1 MRKCTCRNK
10 IRFVYTLH
18 FSSSAYVSAG
28 GMSYAFASDGRENKC
43 WNDEH
48 THTHNNYT
56 VIWLVFISSKEY
68 FMFSYLSVAM
78 VRNTYSTHRT
88 NNTDRRKNENMHGTT
103 TPCLLIRFECVR
115 CVHLDNFKCLAQ
127 ITSFA
132 CDVMVNGVLCARCNV
147 GGWRWRHNFETC
159 GKYLDKVSKEFR
171 EQQKHFLVKLLLSMP
186 LLLWS
191 SFSSASFL

>member
-1 MRKCTCRNK
+1 MLKWW
-10 IRFVYTLH
+10 
-18 FSSSAYVSAG
+18 A
-28 GMSYAFASDGRENKC
+28 
-43 WNDEH
+43 H